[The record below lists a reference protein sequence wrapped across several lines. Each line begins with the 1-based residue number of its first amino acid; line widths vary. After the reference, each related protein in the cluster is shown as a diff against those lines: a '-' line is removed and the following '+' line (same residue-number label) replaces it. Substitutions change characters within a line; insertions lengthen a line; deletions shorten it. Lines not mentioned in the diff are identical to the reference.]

1 MFFLLFS
8 EELHTSFL
16 LPHYFLFFIFY
27 GSLLFSQSLLSEVS
41 SFLLIRFVFV
51 VHLENLFIL
60 LAQQVLALFLF
71 FLELLDEI
79 LIVLLPETERVLA
92 FD

>member
-1 MFFLLFS
+1 M
-8 EELHTSFL
+8 
-16 LPHYFLFFIFY
+16 
-27 GSLLFSQSLLSEVS
+27 S

-79 LIVLLPETERVLA
+79 LVVLLPETERVLA

>member
-1 MFFLLFS
+1 VS
-8 EELHTSFL
+8 
-16 LPHYFLFFIFY
+16 
-27 GSLLFSQSLLSEVS
+27 SLL
-41 SFLLIRFVFV
+41 LIGFVFV